1 MGCDP
6 KRDTPVEIRK
16 QGAERLRITWAD
28 GHAGEYPARYLRGRC
43 PCARCVDE
51 DTGRRVVGEAE
62 VAADVGLAKLQLV
75 GNYAV
80 QIHFSDGHGTGLY
93 AFDHLRRLCP
103 CAECGGS

>member
-1 MGCDP
+1 MSAVED
-6 KRDTPVEIRK
+6 RTTPAEIRK
-16 QGAERLRITWAD
+16 KGGQRITIRWTD
-28 GHAGEYPARYLRGRC
+28 GHESPFPARYLRGRC